1 MLGWSSRAGVLVAT
15 AQLDTRRWPAGSGRA
30 LRSGGRGDDREQG
43 VDATGSA
50 RCSLCPYERC
60 MNELPYCGTR

>member
-15 AQLDTRRWPAGSGRA
+15 AQSDTRRWPAGSGRA
-30 LRSGGRGDDREQG
+30 LRPAVVATTGSRG

-50 RCSLCPYERC
+50 RLSLCIYERC